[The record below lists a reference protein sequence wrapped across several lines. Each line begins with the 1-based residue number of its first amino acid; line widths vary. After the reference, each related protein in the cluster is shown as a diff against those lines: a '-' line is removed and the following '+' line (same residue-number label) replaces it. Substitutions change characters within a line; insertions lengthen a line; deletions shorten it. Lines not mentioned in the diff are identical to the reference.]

1 MAQKYWINNSFID
14 LSRNQITQQGLTVAM
29 QPKALA
35 VLTYLAEH
43 QGSVVSQDAIM
54 THVWQ
59 ETIVS
64 PNSLQRCIAQL
75 RKALGDNGKNQS
87 LIKTHAKQGYS
98 LETEVKW
105 QLTENFQNKVSRI
118 QLFTTSFASPP
129 KLAALLIGILVLSIL
144 GFGSF
149 STDSS
154 ELVFNQLTPL
164 TTSDEKE
171 GGASYSPDGRYI
183 VFHRYDGLCE
193 SNLWAIDLK
202 SQQEIQLTQS
212 AAWYS
217 SLSFSP
223 DGKQL
228 IFLARN
234 GCKQV
239 NNTAK
244 NQTVECRDLVT
255 LHFGQALNK
264 PQQPKVIKKCQE
276 LEFNMPHWLN
286 DESIAMLQNID
297 DAWKI
302 MRHTTNNNQVSE
314 LYAPK
319 DRAIYK
325 LSYSASQNLI
335 AAISTNDLGQHMLDI
350 LDNEG
355 ELLSSHI
362 INRPVGMSPFIY
374 FNPSFSPIGEQLV
387 FSTKKKLFS
396 LSFNGDITEIK
407 VPLYEN
413 IYGVSFNP
421 VGTKLV
427 ATYGTLDTDIA
438 RINFN
443 EISKEQ
449 PKLDFNQVFQ
459 PYPSISR
466 STSKDQDAKY
476 QPNGDLITFISERS
490 GTKQL
495 WITDDKHPRQL
506 TQFPLGTII
515 DGIGWSTDSESI
527 FMAVN
532 GNLYRVSL
540 AGKVELI
547 PLDVMVN
554 QLFQS
559 DFSNTL
565 LLLTGG
571 SSKNKLMTFNTLN
584 GELTLSAETNAQ
596 WAAINEDGVM
606 VYLDENH
613 DYWRIDAMDP
623 FKITDLNHSQKNYR
637 LVMTKKAVMG
647 INDNHQLWSFNL
659 QTDKY
664 KVIQQLNK
672 YAGYISDAQQEQL
685 LLTQIIS
692 AKKEIV
698 ELSTVN
704 SR

>member
-14 LSRNQITQQGLTVAM
+14 LSRNQLTQQGLTVTM

-98 LETEVKW
+98 LETSVKW
-105 QLTENFQNKVSRI
+105 QLTEPLPNKVARTQDI
-118 QLFTTSFASPP
+118 TTKFVLPSS
-129 KLAALLIGILVLSIL
+129 KLAALFIGILLLSIL
-144 GFGSF
+144 GLGYF

-154 ELVFNQLTPL
+154 ELSFNQLTPL
-164 TTSDEKE
+164 TTSDKKE

-223 DGKQL
+223 DGKEL
-228 IFLARN
+228 IFLAKN
-234 GCKQV
+234 GCKKI
-239 NNTAK
+239 NSTAK
-244 NQTVECRDLVT
+244 NQTGECRDLVT
-255 LHFGQALNK
+255 LHFGQALST
-264 PQQPKVIKKCQE
+264 PLQPKVIKQCQE
-276 LEFNMPHWLN
+276 IEFNMPHWLN
-286 DESIAMLQNID
+286 DESIAMLENSD
-297 DAWKI
+297 DGWKI

-319 DRAIYK
+319 DRAIYN
-325 LSYSASQNLI
+325 LSYSASHNLI
-335 AAISTNDLGQHMLDI
+335 AAISTNDLDQHLIDI

-355 ELLSSHI
+355 ELLFSHI
-362 INRPVGMSPFIY
+362 LNRPVGMSPFLYI
-374 FNPSFSPIGEQLV
+374 NPSFSPIGKQLI
-387 FSTKKKLFS
+387 FATKKQLFS

-413 IYGVSFNP
+413 IYAASFHPN
-421 VGTKLV
+421 GTKLV
-427 ATYGTLDTDIA
+427 ATYGTLDTDIT
-438 RINFN
+438 RIHFN
-443 EISKEQ
+443 EIASVKSE
-449 PKLDFNQVFQ
+449 LDFNQVFQ

-466 STSKDQDAKY
+466 STSKDQDAKF
-476 QPNGDLITFISERS
+476 QPEDDLIAFISERS
-490 GTKQL
+490 GSKQL
-495 WITDDKHPRQL
+495 WITDDKHPQQL
-506 TQFPLGTII
+506 TQFPLGTTI
-515 DGIGWSTDSESI
+515 DGIGWSSDSESI
-527 FMAVN
+527 FTAVN
-532 GNLYRVSL
+532 GKLYRVSL
-540 AGKVELI
+540 VGKIELI
-547 PLDVMVN
+547 PLDVMIK
-554 QLFQS
+554 QLYQS

-571 SSKNKLMTFNTLN
+571 SSKNKLMTYNTLN
-584 GELTLSAETNAQ
+584 SELSLSAETDAQ
-596 WAAINEDGVM
+596 WAAMNENGVM

-613 DYWRIDAMDP
+613 DYWRIESKQTI
-623 FKITDLNHSQKNYR
+623 KINNLNHNQRNYR
-637 LVMTKKAVMG
+637 MVMTKNAILG

-672 YAGYISDAQQEQL
+672 YAGYLSDAQQKQL

-698 ELSTVN
+698 ELSNVD
-704 SR
+704 

>member
-14 LSRNQITQQGLTVAM
+14 LSRNQITQQGLTVIM

-43 QGSVVSQDAIM
+43 QGSVVSQDDIM

-59 ETIVS
+59 GTIVS

-75 RKALGDNGKNQS
+75 RKALGDDGKNQS
-87 LIKTHAKQGYS
+87 LIKTHAKKGYS
-98 LETEVKW
+98 LETKVEW
-105 QLTENFQNKVSRI
+105 QLTEPFPNKVART
-118 QLFTTSFASPP
+118 QHLTTKFDFSSP
-129 KLAALLIGILVLSIL
+129 KLTALFIAMLIISML
-144 GFGSF
+144 GLGYF
-149 STDSS
+149 SAGTS
-154 ELVFNQLTPL
+154 ELAFNQLTPL

-202 SQQEIQLTQS
+202 NQQEIQLTQS

-217 SLSFSP
+217 SISFSP
-223 DGKQL
+223 DGNEL
-228 IFLARN
+228 IFLAKN

-239 NNTAK
+239 NNTVK

-255 LHFGQALNK
+255 LHFGQALTT
-264 PQQPKVIKKCQE
+264 PQQPKVIKQCQE
-276 LEFNMPHWLN
+276 IEFNMPHWLN
-286 DESIAMLQNID
+286 DENIAMLQNID
-297 DAWKI
+297 DSWKI
-302 MRHTTNNNQVSE
+302 MRHTTKSRQVSE

-319 DRAIYK
+319 DRAIYN
-325 LSYSASQNLI
+325 LSYSASHNLI
-335 AAISTNDLGQHMLDI
+335 AAISTNDLNQHLLDI
-350 LDNEG
+350 LDNQG

-362 INRPVGMSPFIY
+362 INRPAGMSPFIY
-374 FNPSFSPIGEQLV
+374 INPSFSPMGEPLV
-387 FSTKKKLFS
+387 FATKKKLFS
-396 LSFNGDITEIK
+396 LSFNGDIAEIK
-407 VPLYEN
+407 VPLYES
-413 IYGVSFNP
+413 IYGVSFHPN
-421 VGTKLV
+421 GTKLV

-438 RINFN
+438 RIHFN
-443 EISKEQ
+443 DIANEQ
-449 PKLDFNQVFQ
+449 SELDFNQVFQ

-466 STSKDQDAKY
+466 STSKDQDAKF
-476 QPNGDLITFISERS
+476 QPDGDLITFISERS

-495 WITDDKHPRQL
+495 WITDDKHPQQL
-506 TQFPLGTII
+506 TQFPLGTTF
-515 DGIGWSTDSESI
+515 DGIAWSTDSESI
-527 FMAVN
+527 FTAVN

-554 QLFQS
+554 QLYQS

-584 GELTLSAETNAQ
+584 GELTLSAETDVH
-596 WAAINEDGVM
+596 WAAMNENGVM

-613 DYWRIDAMDP
+613 DYWRIDSMNT
-623 FKITDLNHSQKNYR
+623 FKITDLNHSQRNYR
-637 LVMTKKAVMG
+637 MVMTKKALIG
-647 INDNHQLWSFNL
+647 INDNHQLWSFNFH
-659 QTDKY
+659 TDKY

-672 YAGYISDAQQEQL
+672 YAGYLSDVQQEQL

-704 SR
+704 

>member
-14 LSRNQITQQGLTVAM
+14 LSRNQITQQGLTVTM

-43 QGSVVSQDAIM
+43 QGSVVTQDAIM

-98 LETEVKW
+98 LETAVKW
-105 QLTENFQNKVSRI
+105 QLTEPLTNKVARTQDI
-118 QLFTTSFASPP
+118 TTKLALPSS
-129 KLAALLIGILVLSIL
+129 KLAALFVGILLLSIL
-144 GFGSF
+144 GLSYF
-149 STDSS
+149 STGTS
-154 ELVFNQLTPL
+154 ELAFNKLTPL

-228 IFLARN
+228 IFLAKN

-244 NQTVECRDLVT
+244 SQTVECRDLVT
-255 LHFGQALNK
+255 LHFGEALNT
-264 PQQPKVIKKCQE
+264 PQQPKIIKQCQE
-276 LEFNMPHWLN
+276 LEFNMPYWLN

-302 MRHTTNNNQVSE
+302 MRHTTHNNQVSE

-319 DRAIYK
+319 DRAIYN
-325 LSYSASQNLI
+325 LSYSASHNLI
-335 AAISTNDLGQHMLDI
+335 AAISTNDLDQHLLDI

-355 ELLSSHI
+355 ALLASHI
-362 INRPVGMSPFIY
+362 INRPAGMSPFLYI
-374 FNPSFSPIGEQLV
+374 NPTFSPMEEQLV
-387 FSTKKKLFS
+387 FTTKKQLFS

-413 IYGVSFNP
+413 IYGVRFHPN
-421 VGTKLV
+421 GTKLV

-438 RINFN
+438 RIHFN
-443 EISKEQ
+443 EIANEQ
-449 PKLDFNQVFQ
+449 SELDFNQVFQ

-466 STSKDQDAKY
+466 STSKDQDAKF
-476 QPNGDLITFISERS
+476 QPDGDLITFISERS

-495 WITDDKHPRQL
+495 WITDDKHPQQL
-506 TQFPLGTII
+506 TQFPLGTTI
-515 DGIGWSTDSESI
+515 DGIGWSSDSESI
-527 FMAVN
+527 FTAVN
-532 GNLYRVSL
+532 GKLYRVSL
-540 AGKVELI
+540 VGKVELI
-547 PLDVMVN
+547 PLDVMVK
-554 QLFQS
+554 QLYQS

-565 LLLTGG
+565 LLLAGG
-571 SSKNKLMTFNTLN
+571 SSKNKLMTYNTLN
-584 GELTLSAETNAQ
+584 GELTLSAETDAQ
-596 WAAINEDGVM
+596 WAAMNENGVM

-613 DYWRIDAMDP
+613 DYWRIESKQTI
-623 FKITDLNHSQKNYR
+623 KINNLNHNQKNYR
-637 LVMTKKAVMG
+637 MVMTKKALLG
-647 INDNHQLWSFNL
+647 INDNHQLWSYNL
-659 QTDKY
+659 QTGNY
-664 KVIQQLNK
+664 KMIQQLNK
-672 YAGYISDAQQEQL
+672 YAGYLSDVQQEQL

-698 ELSTVN
+698 ELSKVD
-704 SR
+704 